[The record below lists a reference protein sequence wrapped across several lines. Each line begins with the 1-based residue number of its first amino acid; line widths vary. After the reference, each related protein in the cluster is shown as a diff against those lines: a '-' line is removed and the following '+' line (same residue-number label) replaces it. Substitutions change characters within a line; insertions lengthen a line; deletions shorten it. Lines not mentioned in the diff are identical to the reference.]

1 VRSVAVAFGHFPSA
15 VRGMVQRS
23 GGSRPRARRRR
34 ELALSA
40 AEREE
45 ISRGLAAR
53 QSSRT
58 IAAKLGRAP
67 STVAREVG
75 RNGGRSLY
83 RAGSAE
89 RRAQQRCRRPRP
101 GKAALGWQLR
111 AVVEAK
117 LALR

>member
-1 VRSVAVAFGHFPSA
+1 MTGYRRFTESEKAEIWDRIEAGESVRSVAVAFGHFP
-15 VRGMVQRS
+15 S

-67 STVAREVG
+67 STWRG
-75 RNGGRSLY
+75 SSLRRSAWP
-83 RAGSAE
+83 AG
-89 RRAQQRCRRPRP
+89 
-101 GKAALGWQLR
+101 
-111 AVVEAK
+111 
-117 LALR
+117 